1 MRVDLVL
8 QTKPPVGRFSAKPEV
23 ETYVHRSGRT
33 GRAGRKG
40 VCVTLYSTRDRGMLQ
55 QIEHKT
61 GNAFEWTG
69 APSPKSLLVASSQT
83 AIDDA
88 AAVDDETLAC
98 FSEAA
103 KTLLETRGGDALAAI
118 AAVLAVATGTTAPPA
133 DRSMLSNAVG
143 YVTLKATM
151 KAEVPSMGFV
161 WGALRKVLPEGMTE
175 AATNNVRGM
184 QLTACGHGAVFDI
197 KAELVANE
205 LKAFLASDANDWL
218 SEVTDS
224 LPQLKGWEGDGGKGK
239 GDGGKG
245 GKGGKGKGGGWGDS
259 GKGKGKGGFG
269 KGGSGKGKDGG
280 KGGFGKGSGKGKGG
294 GGKGGGSYNDSY

>member
-1 MRVDLVL
+1 M
-8 QTKPPVGRFSAKPEV
+8 VGYHALHDSHATRFLDPSQPYLSNQA
-23 ETYVHRSGRT
+23 
-33 GRAGRKG
+33 
-40 VCVTLYSTRDRGMLQ
+40 RD
-55 QIEHKT
+55 
-61 GNAFEWTG
+61 
-69 APSPKSLLVASSQT
+69 
-83 AIDDA
+83 
-88 AAVDDETLAC
+88 
-98 FSEAA
+98 
-103 KTLLETRGGDALAAI
+103 GDALAAL

-197 KAELVANE
+197 KAELVGNE

-224 LPQLKGWEGDGGKGK
+224 LPQLKGWENEGKGK

-245 GKGGKGKGGGWGDS
+245 GGKGGGGKGGGWGDS
-259 GKGKGKGGFG
+259 GKGKGKGGGFG

-280 KGGFGKGSGKGKGG
+280 KGGKGSGKGKG

>member
-1 MRVDLVL
+1 
-8 QTKPPVGRFSAKPEV
+8 
-23 ETYVHRSGRT
+23 
-33 GRAGRKG
+33 
-40 VCVTLYSTRDRGMLQ
+40 
-55 QIEHKT
+55 
-61 GNAFEWTG
+61 
-69 APSPKSLLVASSQT
+69 
-83 AIDDA
+83 
-88 AAVDDETLAC
+88 
-98 FSEAA
+98 
-103 KTLLETRGGDALAAI
+103 
-118 AAVLAVATGTTAPPA
+118 
-133 DRSMLSNAVG
+133 MLSNAVG
-143 YVTLKATM
+143 YVTLQATM

-197 KAELVANE
+197 KAELVGNE

-224 LPQLKGWEGDGGKGK
+224 LPQLKGWENEGGKGK

-245 GKGGKGKGGGWGDS
+245 GGKGGGGKGGGGKGGGGKGGGWGDS
-259 GKGKGKGGFG
+259 GKGKGKGGGYG

-280 KGGFGKGSGKGKGG
+280 KGGKGSGKGKG